1 VRLVPYACLYPIIG
15 EDTVNLSP
23 LDIRKHEFRKKM
35 RGYDPDEVASFLDIV
50 SMEYENLV
58 HQNSMLNEKLAMM
71 ESQLKKYRNMESTLQ
86 ETLLSAERSRE
97 ETLKIAKKQAE
108 IVVREAEIK
117 ASAIMDEGQNS
128 LVRLRNSFNE
138 LKMHKDT
145 YLAKLKALVTAQAE
159 LFKQY
164 SFSEERAFD
173 RVSERVDLTGEERK
187 QPQVTPPPQQ
197 RRTPPQKLE
206 DGMLRTNTVDED
218 ESESE

>member
-1 VRLVPYACLYPIIG
+1 M
-15 EDTVNLSP
+15 NLSP
-23 LDIRKHEFRKKM
+23 LDIRKHEFKRKM

-50 SMEYENLV
+50 SIEYENLV
-58 HQNSMLNEKLAMM
+58 HQSSMMSEKLAMM

-108 IVVREAEIK
+108 IVIREAEVK
-117 ASAIMDEGQNS
+117 AAAILEEGQSS
-128 LVRLRNSFNE
+128 LVKLRNSFNE

-173 RVSERVDLTGEERK
+173 RANERVDISGEERK
-187 QPQVTPPPQQ
+187 QSVTPPPAQQPLITPPTQQ
-197 RRTPPQKLE
+197 RRMPPQRLE
-206 DGMLRTNTVDED
+206 EGMLRTNAGDED
-218 ESESE
+218 ETESE

>member
-1 VRLVPYACLYPIIG
+1 M
-15 EDTVNLSP
+15 NLSP
-23 LDIRKHEFRKKM
+23 LDIRKHEFKRKL
-35 RGYDPDEVASFLDIV
+35 RGLDPDEVASFLDII

-71 ESQLKKYRNMESTLQ
+71 ESQIKKYRNMETTLQ

-97 ETLKIAKKQAE
+97 ETLKIARKQAE

-117 ASAIMDEGQNS
+117 ASAILEEGQNS
-128 LVRLRNSFNE
+128 LVKLRNSFSE

-173 RVSERVDLTGEERK
+173 RVGERVDIAGEEQK
-187 QPQVTPPPQQ
+187 QPQIVTPPAPQQ
-197 RRTPPQKLE
+197 RRMPPQRLE
-206 DGMLRTNTVDED
+206 EGMLRTNTGDED
-218 ESESE
+218 DETESE